1 MARPGTFLGLTEK
14 IPHLKE
20 LGVTAVELM
29 PIHEFDEL
37 DCPFVNPHTAE
48 QLRNFWGYMKGKPST
63 FVVQYPEQRLDY
75 ADAFR
80 GHPVLVQLDSG
91 KPKCV
96 ACGLCEFACPTDCI
110 TILPAETAEAIER
123 IPSVFDI
130 DMSRC
135 MFCGLCEEACP
146 EEAIVMSRDVELAAT
161 SREPLL
167 YHMKDLLR
175 TEEQLQRRA
184 GPAKNGRHR
193 KSAHQA

>member
-1 MARPGTFLGLTEK
+1 LGISDAGVELPGRVKRVRRNERLGWAERLYLPT
-14 IPHLKE
+14 IFVGLN
-20 LGVTAVELM
+20 VTARV
-29 PIHEFDEL
+29 F
-37 DCPFVNPHTAE
+37 F
-48 QLRNFWGYMKGKPST
+48 RNFWGYMRGKPST

-110 TILPAETAEAIER
+110 TILPAETSDRIER
-123 IPSVFDI
+123 IPAVFDI

-146 EEAIVMSRDVELAAT
+146 EEAIVMSRDVELAST
-161 SREPLL
+161 EREPML

-175 TEEQLQRRA
+175 TEEQVQRRLDLIRQDYA
-184 GPAKNGRHR
+184 RP
-193 KSAHQA
+193 